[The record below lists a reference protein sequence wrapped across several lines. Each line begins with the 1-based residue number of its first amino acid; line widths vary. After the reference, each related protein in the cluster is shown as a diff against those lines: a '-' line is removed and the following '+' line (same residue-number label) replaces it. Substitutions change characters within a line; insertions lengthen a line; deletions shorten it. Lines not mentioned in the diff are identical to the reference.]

1 VVFARKKFLDEPL
14 RMNANFASSNH
25 AAAYEVSTL
34 SQFTQ
39 TTGISVFGVRFQ
51 SVNTLRFDINA
62 GEPGRTI
69 S

>member
-1 VVFARKKFLDEPL
+1 MFLYEPL
-14 RMNANFASSNH
+14 RMKTKFSGSSH

-34 SQFTQ
+34 CQFTQ
-39 TTGISVFGVRFQ
+39 TTGISVFGVLFQ
-51 SVNTLRFDINA
+51 SVNTWRFDINA